1 MQFNYGHVDSTNLT
15 VQGVLNG
22 MDANA
27 AHLTSL
33 IKQLDSVFTG
43 VAADV
48 AKPLMDRFRAAL
60 GDAAQGTGYQG
71 QLQQVKNAIHQ
82 TSGSEGFMKETDHQQ
97 GARFL
102 SIGGV

>member
-1 MQFNYGHVDSTNLT
+1 MQFNYGHVDSTNLN
-15 VQGVLNG
+15 VQAVLNG

-27 AHLTSL
+27 THLHSL
-33 IKQLDSVFTG
+33 IKQLEACFTG
-43 VAADV
+43 FAADV
-48 AKPLMDRFRAAL
+48 AKPLMDKYRAAL

-82 TSGSEGFMKETDHQQ
+82 TSGTEGFMKETDHQQ

-102 SIGGV
+102 SINV

>member
-1 MQFNYGHVDSTNLT
+1 MQFNYGAVDSTNLT
-15 VQGVLNG
+15 VQGVLHG

-27 AHLTSL
+27 AHLNSI
-33 IKQLDSVFTG
+33 IKDLEHVFKG
-43 VAADV
+43 FAAEVAN
-48 AKPLMDRFRAAL
+48 PLMNRFRAAL
-60 GDAAQGTGYQG
+60 GDAAQHTGYQG
-71 QLQQVKNAIHQ
+71 QLQDVKNAIAK

>member
-1 MQFNYGHVDSTNLT
+1 MQFNYGAVDSTSLT
-15 VQGVLNG
+15 VQGVLHG

-27 AHLTSL
+27 THLSSL
-33 IKQLDSVFTG
+33 IKELDHVFTG
-43 VAADV
+43 FAADV

-60 GDAAQGTGYQG
+60 GDASQHTGYQG
-71 QLQQVKNAIHQ
+71 QLQDVKNAITK

-102 SIGGV
+102 TIGGV